1 MKKNFV
7 TINNY
12 FMPQAVIA
20 SPFNQGVKW
29 YGNGTKRRS
38 GDIDLG

>member
-1 MKKNFV
+1 MKKNLAN
-7 TINNY
+7 INNY

-29 YGNGTKRRS
+29 YGNGMKRRS